1 MIVEVI
7 KNGLVLFYVVV
18 VFFDDEKNDLNL
30 VLKVGVLIEEKKR
43 EYFGCK
49 DSGERIFLI
58 VFIIMCLYYGLFEE
72 VIVYCNFNQLY
83 KIDLLIL

>member
-1 MIVEVI
+1 MIVEII

-72 VIVYCNFNQLY
+72 VIVYCNFN
-83 KIDLLIL
+83 

>member
-1 MIVEVI
+1 MIVEII

>member
-72 VIVYCNFNQLY
+72 VIVYCNFN
-83 KIDLLIL
+83 